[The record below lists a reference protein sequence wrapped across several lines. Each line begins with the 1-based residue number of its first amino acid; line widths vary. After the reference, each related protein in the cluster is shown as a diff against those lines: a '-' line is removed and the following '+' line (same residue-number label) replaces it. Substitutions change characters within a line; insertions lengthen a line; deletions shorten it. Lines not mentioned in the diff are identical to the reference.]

1 MRRACSGCRRM
12 FFFILDKLQAIAPPI
27 VLDTIN
33 AVVDTLAGPNTLV
46 HIERMVAP
54 LDAEIIAA
62 LNNGYIVGIGCTA
75 FVSFA
80 KIAFVSF
87 PHHVFPFS
95 GFT

>member
-1 MRRACSGCRRM
+1 M
-12 FFFILDKLQAIAPPI
+12 
-27 VLDTIN
+27 
-33 AVVDTLAGPNTLV
+33 DTLAGPDTLV
-46 HIERMVAP
+46 DVERMVAP

-62 LNNGYIVGIGCTA
+62 LNNRHIVGIGRTA

-95 GFT
+95 SFA